1 LRRWIAE
8 GAEYQP
14 HWAYIPPQQKPLPA
28 AARDHA
34 IDTLVATQLAR
45 AGLKPAQEA
54 DPATLCRRLWLDLV
68 GLPPGPRELDDFA
81 AAWAHDADAAYIALV
96 DQLLASPRYGERW
109 ARPWLDVAR
118 YADSDGYEKDLPR
131 QQWAWRDWVIRA
143 LNADLPY
150 DRFIIEQVAGD
161 QLPDATQDQIIAT
174 GYLRNAM
181 VSEEGAIIAE
191 QYRMEGMFDRMD
203 ALGKGVLGLTVQ
215 CAQCHSHKFD
225 PITHDDYYRMFAAL
239 NDTYEATS
247 RVYGPDKLTTIA
259 AIQHGIAD
267 IAERVKR
274 EHADWQSRFAAW
286 QAGLQAAALPWEVVT
301 PIDPVWSGGLV
312 HPQVLADGSVLSLGF
327 RGNNGELSFT
337 AMPRTQ
343 TITGFRLEALT
354 HRDLIFGGPGRNID
368 GLFAVAELTIAMQP
382 PGESTWTRIAL
393 TKATAD
399 FDSPERPLGEPFRLD
414 DKDKRTL
421 GPAAFLIDGKADTAW
436 SPDRGPGRR
445 NAATEVVVQCAEPL
459 VLPEGAT
466 LRIELKFAHAG
477 RDGHG
482 RQNNLLG
489 RFRLAMTSAPAPAA
503 GPLPTEAR
511 LALEV
516 PAAQRTSA
524 HQETLFTAWLETA
537 PEWAALKTEIGALWA
552 RFPDADTSILHLAER
567 SAEDTRTT
575 YALARGAW
583 DRPSHAV
590 TPGTPAFLHPLLPSA
605 DPARLAFARWL
616 VDRRSPTAARVAVNR
631 VWQALFGQGLI
642 DRPEDF
648 GVRTAEPIQ
657 AELLD
662 WLAVD
667 FMDRH
672 WSQKQLIR
680 TIVTSRTYRQS
691 SQVTPAL
698 EERDP
703 RNFLLARGPRFRADA
718 EVIRDIALRTSGLL
732 SEGIGGPS
740 IFPPVPPSLMATS
753 FIDIDFWKTAT
764 GPERYRRSLYVFRRR
779 SMPDPVLTSFDAPNG
794 DQACAGRIR
803 SNTPLAALASLNESV
818 FVEAAQALALRI
830 LTEGGADDAQRAV
843 YAFRLCT
850 SRLPRPEEVD
860 DITALLAS
868 RRARLRDGWLSARTI
883 TTGNP
888 ETLPV
893 LPAGATPTDA
903 AAWTI
908 VARVLLNLDETL
920 SKN

>member
-1 LRRWIAE
+1 M
-8 GAEYQP
+8 
-14 HWAYIPPQQKPLPA
+14 
-28 AARDHA
+28 
-34 IDTLVATQLAR
+34 V
-45 AGLKPAQEA
+45 
-54 DPATLCRRLWLDLV
+54 
-68 GLPPGPRELDDFA
+68 
-81 AAWAHDADAAYIALV
+81 
-96 DQLLASPRYGERW
+96 
-109 ARPWLDVAR
+109 
-118 YADSDGYEKDLPR
+118 
-131 QQWAWRDWVIRA
+131 
-143 LNADLPY
+143 
-150 DRFIIEQVAGD
+150 
-161 QLPDATQDQIIAT
+161 AT

-203 ALGKGVLGLTVQ
+203 ALGKGMLGLTVQ

-225 PITHDDYYRMFAAL
+225 PITQDDYYRMFAAL
-239 NDTYEATS
+239 NNTYEATS
-247 RVYGPDKLTTIA
+247 RVYGPEKLTTIA
-259 AIQHGIAD
+259 SIHHGIAD
-267 IAERVKR
+267 IAARVKS
-274 EHADWQSRFAAW
+274 EHADWQSRFTAW
-286 QAGLQAAALPWEVVT
+286 QHGLQDAAIPWEVVT
-301 PIDPVWSGGLV
+301 PVEPVWSGGLV
-312 HPQVLADGSVLSLGF
+312 HPQVLPDGSVLSLGF

-337 AMPRTQ
+337 ATPRTS

-368 GLFAVAELTIAMQP
+368 GLFAVAELIIEMRP
-382 PGESTWTRIAL
+382 PGESAWTRIAL

-399 FDSPERPLGEPFRLD
+399 YESPERPLGEPFRMD

-421 GPAAFLIDGKADTAW
+421 GPAAFLIDGKTETAW
-436 SPDRGPGRR
+436 SPDRGAGRR

-459 VLPEGAT
+459 VLPEGAA

-477 RDGHG
+477 RDPHG
-482 RQNNLLG
+482 RDNNLLG
-489 RFRLAMTSAPAPAA
+489 RFRIAMTGATAPTA

-516 PAAQRTSA
+516 PQAERTAA
-524 HQETLFTAWLETA
+524 HQETLFVAWLESA
-537 PEWAALKTEIGALWA
+537 PEWAAIKTQIGALWA
-552 RFPDADTSILHLAER
+552 QFPAADTSILHLAER
-567 SAEDTRTT
+567 SQDDARITHVLE
-575 YALARGAW
+575 RGAW
-583 DRPSHAV
+583 DRPGLAV
-590 TPGTPAFLHPLLPSA
+590 TPGTPAFLHPLQPSA
-605 DPARLAFARWL
+605 EPARLAFARWL

-631 VWQALFGQGLI
+631 VWQSLFGQGLI

-648 GVRTAEPIQ
+648 GVRTPEPIQ

-667 FMDRH
+667 LMDHH

-691 SQVTPAL
+691 SQVTL
-698 EERDP
+698 EQEERDP

-732 SEGIGGPS
+732 SDAIGGPS
-740 IFPPVPPSLMATS
+740 IFPPVPPSLMAAS

-779 SMPDPVLTSFDAPNG
+779 SMPDPVLSSFDAPNG

-803 SNTPLAALASLNESV
+803 SNTPLAALAALNETV
-818 FVEAAQALALRI
+818 FLEAARAFALRI
-830 LTEGGADDAQRAV
+830 LKEGGGNDAQRAA

-850 SRLPRPEEVD
+850 SRSPRPEEVD
-860 DITALLAS
+860 VITALVAS
-868 RRARLRDGWLSARTI
+868 RRARLGDGWLDAREI

-888 ETLPV
+888 ATLPV

-920 SKN
+920 TKN